1 MLEGPDGAGQ
11 FTSVALRP
19 RLTLAAGSD
28 RTRAEAPHAGARA
41 TCLIARSVNVPVER
55 RPVIRVS
62 GRAS

>member
-1 MLEGPDGAGQ
+1 MLEGPDGAGR

-28 RTRAEAPHAGARA
+28 RTRARA
-41 TCLIARSVNVPVER
+41 TCLTARSVNVPVER